1 MGKSQNKSTIICWA
15 INFFSSNF
23 YGIGILGTAAVAFF
37 LYIFNDGEQAAIDN
51 TILNLNILVGAIAA
65 ISLILSIWAGR
76 YTYNNFEE
84 IWSRRMRWT
93 SSNVEKLD
101 ARMKNT
107 AMITIRMFF
116 SLFTVLIVLIFL
128 ICYCIY
134 TLLAQQPT

>member
-23 YGIGILGTAAVAFF
+23 YGIGILGTSAVACLLFIINDSKQAENDDF
-37 LYIFNDGEQAAIDN
+37 TLYSNIF
-51 TILNLNILVGAIAA
+51 TGAIAA
-65 ISLILSIWAGR
+65 ISLILSVWAGR

-84 IWSRRMRWT
+84 IWSRRKRWT

-116 SLFTVLIVLIFL
+116 SLFTVLIVLAFL
-128 ICYCIY
+128 ICYGIDS
-134 TLLAQQPT
+134 LLA

>member
-23 YGIGILGTAAVAFF
+23 YGIGILGTAAVAFL
-37 LYIFNDGEQAAIDN
+37 LYFFNDGEQAAIDN
-51 TILNLNILVGAIAA
+51 TTLYLNILVGAIAA

-116 SLFTVLIVLIFL
+116 IT
-128 ICYCIY
+128 YY
-134 TLLAQQPT
+134 

>member
-1 MGKSQNKSTIICWA
+1 M
-15 INFFSSNF
+15 
-23 YGIGILGTAAVAFF
+23 LGTAAVAFF
-37 LYIFNDGEQAAIDN
+37 LYIRNDGEQAAIDN
-51 TILNLNILVGAIAA
+51 TILYLNILVGAIAA

-116 SLFTVLIVLIFL
+116 SLFTVLIVLILL
-128 ICYCIY
+128 ICYGIY
-134 TLLAQQPT
+134 TLLAQQP